1 MKCKITEALAL
12 KEKKKE
18 KRKRCRK
25 RCSNESNSLKKK
37 SSVFV
42 LCSLTQSIC
51 VLVKIQELITA
62 SLPISGV

>member
-37 SSVFV
+37 V
-42 LCSLTQSIC
+42 LFLYY
-51 VLVKIQELITA
+51 VV
-62 SLPISGV
+62 